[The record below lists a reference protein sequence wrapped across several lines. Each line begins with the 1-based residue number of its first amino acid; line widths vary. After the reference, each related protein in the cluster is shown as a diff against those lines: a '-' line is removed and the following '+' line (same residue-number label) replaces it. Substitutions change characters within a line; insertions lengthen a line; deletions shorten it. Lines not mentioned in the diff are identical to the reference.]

1 MHFLVLVVYN
11 IDLSGDF
18 TMTLAFKIDFRARLV
33 YRLLGLIL
41 LVLVGSHLSFADA
54 IHDAARKNSVKKI
67 KELLQQDPKLVNSVD
82 SNGNTPLH
90 EAALHGNVE
99 AAEALIAAGANVNV
113 KDSYGPFTPGDLW
126 KVFSS
131 SNHQDPVILLSAHGP
146 DAKYMT
152 NGYTPLDLAIFSV
165 RHKQMVQLLVSKGAQ
180 VNAQAASGATP
191 LFWAVMRDQKDDAE
205 YLLAH
210 GANVNLPD
218 AYGDTIL
225 DCALH
230 LQYGSMIKLLVDHGA
245 DVNAMDQSQHRP
257 LTYALQMDDTSYA
270 DYLRKHGAHE

>member
-1 MHFLVLVVYN
+1 MVHNL
-11 IDLSGDF
+11 
-18 TMTLAFKIDFRARLV
+18 LALF
-33 YRLLGLIL
+33 L
-41 LVLVGSHLSFADA
+41 LVLVGSHLSFSDP
-54 IHDAARKNSVKKI
+54 IHDAARKNKVKEI
-67 KELLQQDPKLVNSVD
+67 KALLQQDPKLVDSVD

-99 AAEALIAAGANVNV
+99 AAAALIAAGADVNA

-131 SNHQDPVILLSAHGP
+131 KDHRDPVILLSSHGP
-146 DAKYMT
+146 DAKYMK

-165 RHKQMVQLLVSKGAQ
+165 RHKPLVQLLVSKGAK

-191 LFWAVMRDQKDDAE
+191 LFWAVMRDQKDDVN

-225 DCALH
+225 DCALR
-230 LQYGSMIKLLVDHGA
+230 LQYGSLVKPLVEHGA
-245 DVNAMDQSQHRP
+245 DVNALDQSQHRP
-257 LTYALQMDDTSYA
+257 LTYALGMDDTSWA
-270 DYLRKHGAHE
+270 SYLRKHGAHE